1 MEILTSW
8 CAQQRF
14 GTAIH
19 IDLDHGAAMVEA
31 IELETTWHRQGN
43 GGSSTCTK
51 IPRGFTDMS
60 DLVKIEQDPNY
71 QELVRRRSSL
81 GWMLS
86 LIMLIIYFG
95 FILLVAYAPKFL
107 GTPIGT
113 GVTTIGI
120 PIGLS
125 VIVLAFVLTGIYV
138 RKANSSYDVLIRRIV
153 EDNRS

>member
-1 MEILTSW
+1 MDARSHQAI
-8 CAQQRF
+8 QR
-14 GTAIH
+14 
-19 IDLDHGAAMVEA
+19 
-31 IELETTWHRQGN
+31 
-43 GGSSTCTK
+43 
-51 IPRGFTDMS
+51 
-60 DLVKIEQDPNY
+60 DPDY
-71 QELVRRRSSL
+71 QELVRRRSSF
-81 GWMLS
+81 GWTLS
-86 LIMLIIYFG
+86 LIMLVIYFG

-138 RKANSSYDVLIRRIV
+138 RKANSSYDVLIRQIV

>member
-1 MEILTSW
+1 M
-8 CAQQRF
+8 AVRNF
-14 GTAIH
+14 A
-19 IDLDHGAAMVEA
+19 
-31 IELETTWHRQGN
+31 
-43 GGSSTCTK
+43 
-51 IPRGFTDMS
+51 
-60 DLVKIEQDPNY
+60 KIEQDPNY

-125 VIVLAFVLTGIYV
+125 VIIAAFLLTGIYV
-138 RKANSSYDVLIRRIV
+138 RKANSSYDALIRQIV